1 MTAGDFSFDTIF
13 RLSPSGE
20 SEHDKEILFPIISII
35 LWIILLIIMPLLF
48 INMLVRA
55 IHIMGK
61 LTGITMGYN
70 KWGTILK

>member
-1 MTAGDFSFDTIF
+1 MTAGDFSLDTIF

-20 SEHDKEILFPIISII
+20 SEEEKEILFPIISII
-35 LWIILLIIMPLLF
+35 LWIIFLIIMPLLF
-48 INMLVRA
+48 INMLVRSML
-55 IHIMGK
+55 IMGR